1 MNSLTRIIESNST
14 NRGDR
19 KSVDLIASRRP
30 KTVRESL
37 EYHCRPAFL
46 HDPTRVPSLN
56 YCHWVAGIPWKSNTP
71 KHSHSNTGHFR
82 SRARRRMSSCNV
94 HQTINTENT
103 PVSAQKSPC
112 RSYIISIH
120 TCRQIKTGLYALS
133 KTRTVRQQ
141 LLEALFRKRS
151 KQRTPLWTE
160 NRDRTEN
167 LLNLYVAHC
176 LLLRSSVITFDVAMY
191 TKHSIL
197 IGSRLSNEK
206 ALRRLMSEQAE
217 ISIAG
222 PAFR

>member
-1 MNSLTRIIESNST
+1 MKIKHTETFPFQYWPFPIPCKKLSLI
-14 NRGDR
+14 
-19 KSVDLIASRRP
+19 
-30 KTVRESL
+30 
-37 EYHCRPAFL
+37 
-46 HDPTRVPSLN
+46 
-56 YCHWVAGIPWKSNTP
+56 
-71 KHSHSNTGHFR
+71 
-82 SRARRRMSSCNV
+82 RRRMSSCNV

-103 PVSAQKSPC
+103 SVKAQKSPC

-120 TCRQIKTGLYALS
+120 TCRPIKTGLYALS
-133 KTRTVRQQ
+133 KTRTVREQ

-167 LLNLYVAHC
+167 LLNLYAAHF

-197 IGSRLSNEK
+197 IGSRLLNEK
-206 ALRRLMSEQAE
+206 ALRRLISEQAE